1 MIDSVQY
8 SKTSTRSAGDI
19 FKSLGVTSELLMNDS
34 GYGLVTLHRPSNVD
48 DPEILAHLL
57 TIFSE
62 ASQRLPLVL
71 VLHPR
76 THSNMLRFEL
86 MKLIDSSRMVL
97 LPALGYLDM
106 LGLVSSAKVV
116 LTDSGGL
123 QEETTALGIPCL
135 TLRNSTERPITID
148 QGTNTLVGADRGLIL
163 EGMQAILNGEGK
175 QGRMPELWDGHAA
188 ERIAADLT
196 KWLYQAP
203 SKQVSAT
210 V

>member
-1 MIDSVQY
+1 
-8 SKTSTRSAGDI
+8 
-19 FKSLGVTSELLMNDS
+19 
-34 GYGLVTLHRPSNVD
+34 
-48 DPEILAHLL
+48 
-57 TIFSE
+57 
-62 ASQRLPLVL
+62 
-71 VLHPR
+71 
-76 THSNMLRFEL
+76 MLRFEL